1 MGTQEISDFQ
11 QHIVR
16 YLDVMSM
23 GTFVE
28 CLVDQDAVIIV
39 LCQDM
44 LPTARPDL
52 FDCTPYSFYH
62 GIATS
67 VKNSL
72 RAIGLVLGGLPDF
85 FSLPWKSVDRRLRST

>member
-16 YLDVMSM
+16 YLDVTSM

-28 CLVDQDAVIIV
+28 CLIDKDAVIIV

-52 FDCTPYSFYH
+52 F
-62 GIATS
+62 
-67 VKNSL
+67 
-72 RAIGLVLGGLPDF
+72 
-85 FSLPWKSVDRRLRST
+85 